1 MKEFLEKL
9 SQTGIKV
16 LDLVDKGID
25 KLPDGLQ
32 MAWEA
37 LVLRMQ
43 VAGIMALVGS
53 FIGVSICLFVVY
65 RFYITIKKEDD
76 WSDVNPFWFLVGCSA
91 ACGVVG
97 ISANVLFNPDYWMM
111 AIYPDKYLI
120 SEMLLGF
127 VK

>member
-16 LDLVDKGID
+16 LDLMDRGID

-43 VAGIMALVGS
+43 VAGILALVGS
-53 FIGVSICLFVVY
+53 FIGVSICSFVVY
-65 RFYITIKKEDD
+65 RFYIAVKREDD
-76 WSDVNPFWFLVGCSA
+76 WMDVDPFWFLVGCSA
-91 ACGVVG
+91 ACGAFG
-97 ISANVLFNPDYWMM
+97 ISVGVLFNPDYWMM
-111 AIYPDKYLI
+111 AIYPDEYLV
-120 SEMLLGF
+120 SEMLLKF